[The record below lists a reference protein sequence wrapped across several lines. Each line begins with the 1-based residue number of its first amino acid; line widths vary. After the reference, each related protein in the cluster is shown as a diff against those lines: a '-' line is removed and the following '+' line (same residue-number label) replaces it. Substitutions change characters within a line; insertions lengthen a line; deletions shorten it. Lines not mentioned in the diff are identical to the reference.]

1 MELSGWM
8 GEIFFI
14 IIIFFFQFFAA
25 FQAWHRG
32 RVSFPTPPTP
42 SPRRGLAAASVP
54 VVPAVPGPGAAFGNG
69 RTHTGA
75 VAGSG
80 GSRLANY
87 SPGEPLRTWAPGTRG
102 CNRPPC
108 ASPSPLPGLCCWA
121 GRLLVGSCSV
131 QYGLG
136 GMRGCLCTCSMGRD
150 GEGEPPSHPKER
162 VWHSGVSPWWSRTGT
177 CWIPVIGAAQP
188 RVPA

>member
-1 MELSGWM
+1 MN
-8 GEIFFI
+8 
-14 IIIFFFQFFAA
+14 FFFFFSYFLQLSRPGTAA
-25 FQAWHRG
+25 ACR
-32 RVSFPTPPTP
+32 PPPATP
-42 SPRRGLAAASVP
+42 SPRRGLAAESVP

-87 SPGEPLRTWAPGTRG
+87 SPGEPPRTWAPGTRG

-108 ASPSPLPGLCCWA
+108 ASRPPAPGLCCCA
-121 GRLLVGSCSV
+121 GRVLVGSCSV
-131 QYGLG
+131 QYGFG
-136 GMRGCLCTCSMGRD
+136 GNAVGVCAHAVWGVGD
-150 GEGEPPSHPKER
+150 GEPPSHPKETVR
-162 VWHSGVSPWWSRTGT
+162 HSGVSPWAGGRRTGT